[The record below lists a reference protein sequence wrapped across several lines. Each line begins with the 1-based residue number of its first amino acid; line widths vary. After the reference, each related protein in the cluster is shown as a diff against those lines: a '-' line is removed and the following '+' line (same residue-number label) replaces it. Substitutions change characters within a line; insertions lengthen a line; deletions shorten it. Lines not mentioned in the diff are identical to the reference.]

1 MDNQPSFS
9 EVPLFLPKVAWL
21 LPSICSLAV
30 QNVPGLHC
38 AEPLD
43 KAEMSSVAQGQEVG

>member
-1 MDNQPSFS
+1 MDSQPSFS
-9 EVPLFLPKVAWL
+9 EVALFLPKVAWL

-30 QNVPGLHC
+30 QNVPGLHR

-43 KAEMSSVAQGQEVG
+43 EAEMSSVAQGQEVG